1 MATLE
6 ETISNAAKTTPMPK
20 HADGETKL
28 ISIDLLDDNPFQ
40 PRVKMDGGELEEL
53 AESIAS
59 KGQIQAI
66 VLRPKSD
73 GRYVTVA
80 GHRRVAAFRRLRDA
94 APDADKTRYQRINAT
109 IRLALDDAQLASI
122 AYAENVTRT
131 GLTAVEE
138 GRALEKMVDAGLAR
152 TNEELAAL
160 TSQPLIKIRRLR
172 RVAKAPKVIKDA
184 IDSGLMV
191 AVGRAEDGTPMEARR
206 SLDLMAGLQFISLH
220 EYLTKTKPKQ
230 ADERVA
236 GVVRRALAQNWSLRR
251 TEEFVKG
258 VLDGR
263 ASPDDASTSEQNT
276 PAEAPVFERSARRFV
291 VDLSRLTAASDEQR
305 TGLRAAFEA
314 LLAEG
319 SSAAAEGR
327 NQQ

>member
-1 MATLE
+1 VATLE
-6 ETISNAAKTTPMPK
+6 DTISSAARTPPAPK
-20 HADGETKL
+20 HTDGETKL

-53 AESIAS
+53 TESIAS

-94 APDADKTRYQRINAT
+94 AADADKPRWTRINAT

-122 AYAENVTRT
+122 AYAENVTRA

-138 GRALEKMVDAGLAR
+138 GRALEKWVDAGLAK

-191 AVGRAEDGTPMEARR
+191 AVGKAEDGTPLEARR
-206 SLDLMAGLQFISLH
+206 SLDLMAGLQLISLYEH
-220 EYLTKTKPKQ
+220 LTKTKPKQ

-236 GVVRRALAQNWSLRR
+236 GVVRRALSQNWSLRR
-251 TEEFVKG
+251 TEDFVKG
-258 VLDGR
+258 VLEGKVSTD
-263 ASPDDASTSEQNT
+263 APDPEANI
-276 PAEAPVFERSARRFV
+276 PADAPVFERSARRFV

-305 TGLRAAFEA
+305 TGVRAAFDA
-314 LLAEG
+314 LMAEG
-319 SSAAAEGR
+319 PNGAAEGR

>member
-6 ETISNAAKTTPMPK
+6 DTINNASKTQTAVAHK
-20 HADGETKL
+20 DGETKL

-40 PRVKMDGGELEEL
+40 PRVKMDAGQLEEL
-53 AESIAS
+53 ATSIAS
-59 KGQIQAI
+59 TGQIQAI

-73 GRYVTVA
+73 GRYITVA
-80 GHRRVAAFRRLRDA
+80 GHRRVAAFRKLRDA
-94 APDADKTRYQRINAT
+94 SAEADKARYQRINAT
-109 IRLALDDAQLASI
+109 IRLALDDSQLASI
-122 AYAENVTRT
+122 AYAENVSRE

-138 GRALEKMVDAGLAR
+138 GRALEKMIDAGLAK
-152 TNEELAAL
+152 TNEELATL

-172 RVAKAPKVIKDA
+172 RIAKAPKLIKDA
-184 IDSGLMV
+184 IDAGMLV
-191 AVGRAEDGTPMEARR
+191 VVGKKEDGSPLEARR
-206 SLDLMAGLQFISLH
+206 SLDMMAGLQLVSLYEH
-220 EYLTKTKPKQ
+220 LLKTKPKQ

-236 GVVRRALAQNWSLRR
+236 GVVRRALSQNWSLRR

-258 VLDGR
+258 VLEGKT
-263 ASPDDASTSEQNT
+263 STDPEPSEQDA
-276 PAEAPVFERSARRFV
+276 PAEAPVFERTARRFV
-291 VDLSRLTAASDEQR
+291 VDLSRLPAATADQR

-319 SSAAAEGR
+319 ANQATEGR